1 MEYKMKNKIKT
12 IVHIA
17 ILSFLLPIY
26 AYAQNDATTV
36 IMSGSPIKKDMS
48 DIEGTEQVELTK
60 NEQINY
66 ALKKFKGE
74 RIGMWEIP
82 IFKFAENKKTKEEI
96 AKRSGK
102 RAAYWLLEGRL
113 GIKRLPKTQ
122 K

>member
-1 MEYKMKNKIKT
+1 MKNKIKT

-66 ALKKFKGE
+66 RLE
-74 RIGMWEIP
+74 
-82 IFKFAENKKTKEEI
+82 IFKKGKIYYFKNSHCTDQKKCYKPVFLAVSGRAPQCVTFPEE
-96 AKRSGK
+96 KPSK
-102 RAAYWLLEGRL
+102 NDY
-113 GIKRLPKTQ
+113 
-122 K
+122 